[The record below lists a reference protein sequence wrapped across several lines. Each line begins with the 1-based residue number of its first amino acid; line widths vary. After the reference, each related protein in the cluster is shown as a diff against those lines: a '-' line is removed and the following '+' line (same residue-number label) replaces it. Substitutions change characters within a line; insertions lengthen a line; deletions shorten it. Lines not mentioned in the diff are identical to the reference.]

1 MIVLSSMFSELRPR
15 PEPRKP
21 GVAHASYLVG
31 AVTMLVPQVS
41 DHDFDF
47 PGRRRD

>member
-1 MIVLSSMFSELRPR
+1 MVVLSSMFSELRPR
-15 PEPRKP
+15 PGPRKH
-21 GVAHASYLVG
+21 GVAHVSYPVG

-47 PGRRRD
+47 VGRRRD